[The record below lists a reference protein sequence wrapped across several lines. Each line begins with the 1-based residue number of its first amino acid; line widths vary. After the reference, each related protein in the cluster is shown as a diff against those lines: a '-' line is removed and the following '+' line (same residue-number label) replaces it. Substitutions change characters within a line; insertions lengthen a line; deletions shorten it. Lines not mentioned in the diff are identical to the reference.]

1 MKKGKGGIDYSE
13 WSYDKKRL
21 SYSNFYQEQS
31 DNDNYYDAYN
41 ANQSQEQDYY
51 NDDNLYLDRNYYNAL
66 PYTKS
71 YKPKLKKSEII
82 TAVALLLTG
91 FFITVFLTTLLAQ
104 GLNIGHLLGK
114 LNKAETKKTQYYA
127 VQLGAF
133 SSESQ
138 ALTASEAI
146 RELGGGG
153 YILVDGPYRI
163 IAAVYPEEQQ
173 AISVMANITQFS
185 SEKYIITAPEIV
197 MNFTDKKVKEMVEKS
212 LYQWDAIYK
221 RLYNHSI
228 QLDKAQTTEVAV
240 LQDLQ
245 LIYGDLDKH
254 LNEYDQLTKDLSRI
268 EHIYIKTGLKR
279 LLTTLKS
286 LLNIRSNAQLS
297 SDLKYAYTKILI
309 DYKNLANQ
317 LNR

>member
-21 SYSNFYQEQS
+21 SYGNFYQEQS
-31 DNDNYYDAYN
+31 DNDNYYDAYT
-41 ANQSQEQDYY
+41 ANQIQEQSFY
-51 NDDNLYLDRNYYNAL
+51 NDGNLYLDGNYYNAL

-82 TAVALLLTG
+82 TAVALLVTG
-91 FFITVFLTTLLAQ
+91 FMIAILLTTLLAQ

-114 LNKAETKKTQYYA
+114 LNKAEIKKTQYYA

-133 SSESQ
+133 TSESQ
-138 ALTASEAI
+138 AITAAEAI

-153 YILVDGPYRI
+153 YIIMDGPYRI

-173 AISVMANITQFS
+173 AASVMANITQFP
-185 SEKYIITAPEIV
+185 SEKYIISVPEIV
-197 MNFTDKKVKEMVEKS
+197 MNFTDKKVKQMVDKS
-212 LYQWDAIYK
+212 LNQWDVIYK

-228 QLDKAQTTEVAV
+228 QLDKAQITEVAV

-245 LIYGDLDKH
+245 LAYDDLYKH
-254 LNEYDQLTKDLSRI
+254 LNEYDELTKDLSRI
-268 EHIYIKTGLKR
+268 EHIYIKTGLKKI
-279 LLTTLKS
+279 LSTLKS
-286 LLNIRSNAQLS
+286 LMNTLSNDKLS

-309 DYKNLANQ
+309 DYKNLASE
-317 LNR
+317 LA